1 MKCIPLGRGCIFF
14 PLMQVASWPLCFK
27 KKKKKQNEIQD
38 VKETGVPPPTIQIYP
53 CMEASGHAATC
64 VTSLWIRI
72 ELLHVPAIPGVS
84 ALCERTW
91 NEKGGPLRTIGH
103 CSW

>member
-1 MKCIPLGRGCIFF
+1 
-14 PLMQVASWPLCFK
+14 
-27 KKKKKQNEIQD
+27 
-38 VKETGVPPPTIQIYP
+38 
-53 CMEASGHAATC
+53 MEASGHAATC

>member
-1 MKCIPLGRGCIFF
+1 MHPLGPGVYF
-14 PLMQVASWPLCFK
+14 LSVNASGFLASFFK